1 MFKNIAAVLF
11 DLDGTL
17 IDSAPDLGAAADKM
31 RTDRGLPSL
40 PFADYRPMAGAGA
53 RGMIGVGFGIAPGHA
68 DFEALKQEF
77 FANYE
82 ACMTQRTFAFDGVA
96 DLIAQINKAGLKWGV
111 VTNKS
116 ERFALP
122 LTRAMP
128 LFQSARTIIGGD
140 TTPHAKPH
148 PAPLLEAARQIGV
161 APERC
166 AYVGDDERDI
176 LAGRAA
182 GMPTVAA
189 AYGYLGATAD
199 TAHWN
204 ADATISSPAQ
214 LLKVLQLLQM
224 P

>member
-1 MFKNIAAVLF
+1 MFKNIEAVLF

-31 RTDRGLPSL
+31 RTDRGLASL
-40 PFADYRPMAGAGA
+40 PLADYRPMAGAGA
-53 RGMIGVGFGIAPGHA
+53 RGMLGVAFGIAPGHA
-68 DFEALKQEF
+68 DFEALKEEF

-82 ACMTQRTFAFDGVA
+82 SCMTERTYAFDGVA
-96 DLIAQINKAGLKWGV
+96 ELISQLNEAGLKWGV

-122 LTRAMP
+122 LTRGMA
-128 LFQSARTIIGGD
+128 LFSTARTIVGGD

-176 LAGRAA
+176 IAGRAA

-189 AYGYLGATAD
+189 AYGYLGITAD
-199 TAHWN
+199 TGHWN
-204 ADATISSPAQ
+204 ADATIARPAE
-214 LLKVLQLLQM
+214 LLSLLQLLQM